1 MKKKYV
7 DVAIRKEINVIV
19 IIIEPYL
26 FLPDIDA
33 D

>member
-19 IIIEPYL
+19 IIIKPYL